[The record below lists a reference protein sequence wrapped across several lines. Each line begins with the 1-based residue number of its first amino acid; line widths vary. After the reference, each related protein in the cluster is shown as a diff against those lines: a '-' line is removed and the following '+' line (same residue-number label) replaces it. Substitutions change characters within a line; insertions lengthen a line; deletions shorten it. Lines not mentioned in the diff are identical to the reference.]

1 MDEDVSR
8 SQNIFKRNYHCYL
21 IPYIYKTI
29 SSRLKASPRKSSF
42 RMSHTMVRRLKFFP
56 SGALNQCRFRVNFR
70 RLMKTRI
77 YGSKKMLICNNVENV
92 GPDQPQSASHEQS
105 EFITNQPEIVDQDVE
120 MRDVL
125 IFVLLIKKNIDY
137 AL

>member
-1 MDEDVSR
+1 
-8 SQNIFKRNYHCYL
+8 
-21 IPYIYKTI
+21 
-29 SSRLKASPRKSSF
+29 
-42 RMSHTMVRRLKFFP
+42 
-56 SGALNQCRFRVNFR
+56 
-70 RLMKTRI
+70 
-77 YGSKKMLICNNVENV
+77 VENV